1 MRVGL
6 KTSSTRLTVK
16 DNKSTRLFGAIAGD
30 MIGFRF
36 EHKICKDPRFILF
49 KKGSTFTDDT
59 VLTLAVADAILH
71 QRDYREAIVEY
82 AKRYPKAGYGSYFRH
97 WLANDGVEP
106 YHSMGNGSA
115 MRVSAVGW
123 AFNSADQ
130 VLLEARRSA
139 EVTHN
144 HPEGIKGAQSVALA
158 IYLARTGATKQEIRQ
173 EIEARFGYNL
183 NRTLDEIRPSYR
195 WDSTSP
201 GSVPESFTAFFESN
215 DFESAV
221 RNAVLLGGD
230 ADTMAAIAGSI
241 AEAYYGGV
249 PEEFAQ
255 EVQRR
260 LPPDLWAVVEEF
272 GKKFS

>member
-1 MRVGL
+1 MQIM
-6 KTSSTRLTVK
+6 KS
-16 DNKSTRLFGAIAGD
+16 NHSTRLFGAITGD

-36 EHKICKDPRFILF
+36 EHNICRDPRFTLF

-59 VLTLAVADAILH
+59 VLTIAVADAILH

-82 AKRYPKAGYGSYFRH
+82 ARRYPNAGYGSYFRH
-97 WLANDGVEP
+97 WLAHDGVEP
-106 YHSMGNGSA
+106 YNSLGNGSA

-123 AFNSADQ
+123 AFDSADQ

-158 IYLARTGATKQEIRQ
+158 IYLARTGAKKEEIR
-173 EIEARFGYNL
+173 EEVEARFGYNL

-195 WDSTSP
+195 WDSTCP
-201 GSVPESFTAFFESN
+201 GSVPESFIAFLESN

-241 AEAYYGGV
+241 AESYYGGV
-249 PEEFAQ
+249 PKEIAQ
-255 EVQRR
+255 EVQER
-260 LPPDLWAVVEEF
+260 LPPDLWTVVEKF
-272 GKKFS
+272 GKTFS